1 MKVVAVRTERL
12 MNDGSELGIFDKQTD
27 REAWSK
33 EECEDEI
40 GW

>member
-12 MNDGSELGIFDKQTD
+12 MNDSSKLGIFEKQTD

-33 EECEDEI
+33 EEYEDEI